1 MNDIN
6 GLSEAEK
13 ELLRE
18 ELKKTE
24 DEISTLRQVLIARQK
39 HAAEIRRKLGISPLT
54 ELTAD
59 INHSLQQVKETQA
72 YQKTS
77 EVVAG
82 TADTVK
88 NKWNDMRNSS
98 FFKSFES
105 KLGSA
110 YNNAKIVASTSIDH
124 LAGHAKPSKNSSPTD
139 ADKSPLA

>member
-1 MNDIN
+1 MFF
-6 GLSEAEK
+6 
-13 ELLRE
+13 
-18 ELKKTE
+18 
-24 DEISTLRQVLIARQK
+24 AR
-39 HAAEIRRKLGISPLT
+39 LGISFFFAKVSSKN
-54 ELTAD
+54 E
-59 INHSLQQVKETQA
+59 HFR

-110 YNNAKIVASTSIDH
+110 YNNVGYLKFVLFIQLIFILNNERTI
-124 LAGHAKPSKNSSPTD
+124 NIC
-139 ADKSPLA
+139 